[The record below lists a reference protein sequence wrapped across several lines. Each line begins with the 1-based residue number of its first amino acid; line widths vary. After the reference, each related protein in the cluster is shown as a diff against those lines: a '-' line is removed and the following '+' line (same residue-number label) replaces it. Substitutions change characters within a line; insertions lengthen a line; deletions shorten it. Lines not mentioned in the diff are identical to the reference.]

1 MDLEAQFLSLST
13 KFLFI
18 NCGGQSN
25 EYRNELNTLLNEL
38 NGLDYK
44 NQQISDVRVSFVKK
58 IQQLVNKSCTVG

>member
-1 MDLEAQFLSLST
+1 MSLST

-18 NCGGQSN
+18 NCGGQSS

-44 NQQISDVRVSFVKK
+44 NQQIADVRVS
-58 IQQLVNKSCTVG
+58 IRENP